1 MKRTVW
7 LAALALTV
15 LFLTAGCG
23 TLMEESVVRGG
34 VGELLPGVTSNGMQE
49 TTDEE
54 GHGRRLY
61 SFTYEGVTFTLDNYQ
76 YRESLFGTTAAATSN
91 TYAKALY
98 EAYAEELQAIAE
110 RNRVEI
116 ACDSD
121 TAIMI
126 RNEPSRFSEL
136 SRGVEAL
143 EEVCGLLDAYLPE
156 ETLDWFRFSVSLRT
170 SCGKTFTTDVTRRG
184 EADFAYESDLLR
196 LNFADL
202 IRRGEVTE
210 LSCTQEELDAVPVKT
225 IETLCINGKQF
236 VSDRYETRFVYNL
249 RAQRYDTVVC
259 FGTKLDYNGG
269 VEDYLQ
275 REILETYYP
284 DCAYTIEEHATTYRI
299 GEDLYRVER
308 GEDGLSFFC
317 SGEELPIEANSEID
331 RQHAGASYYYWISLD
346 DFALLMGMRVERVTD
361 QAVFLAVEK
370 Q

>member
-110 RNRVEI
+110 RNRVE
-116 ACDSD
+116 
-121 TAIMI
+121 
-126 RNEPSRFSEL
+126 
-136 SRGVEAL
+136 
-143 EEVCGLLDAYLPE
+143 
-156 ETLDWFRFSVSLRT
+156 
-170 SCGKTFTTDVTRRG
+170 
-184 EADFAYESDLLR
+184 
-196 LNFADL
+196 
-202 IRRGEVTE
+202 
-210 LSCTQEELDAVPVKT
+210 
-225 IETLCINGKQF
+225 
-236 VSDRYETRFVYNL
+236 
-249 RAQRYDTVVC
+249 
-259 FGTKLDYNGG
+259 
-269 VEDYLQ
+269 
-275 REILETYYP
+275 
-284 DCAYTIEEHATTYRI
+284 
-299 GEDLYRVER
+299 R

>member
-121 TAIMI
+121 TAIVI

-196 LNFADL
+196 LNFAA
-202 IRRGEVTE
+202 GPSV
-210 LSCTQEELDAVPVKT
+210 
-225 IETLCINGKQF
+225 
-236 VSDRYETRFVYNL
+236 
-249 RAQRYDTVVC
+249 
-259 FGTKLDYNGG
+259 
-269 VEDYLQ
+269 
-275 REILETYYP
+275 LE
-284 DCAYTIEEHATTYRI
+284 
-299 GEDLYRVER
+299 
-308 GEDGLSFFC
+308 EDG
-317 SGEELPIEANSEID
+317 GSENGIKNV
-331 RQHAGASYYYWISLD
+331 IIV
-346 DFALLMGMRVERVTD
+346 LL
-361 QAVFLAVEK
+361 F
-370 Q
+370 